1 VLNIGRGNSVN
12 IAASRSRGISTRS
25 SVGTR
30 NVTSPASSSGA
41 IRGVAGLL
49 TASSSSTIITIESD
63 DKE

>member
-1 VLNIGRGNSVN
+1 VLNTGGGNSVN
-12 IAASRSRGISTRS
+12 IATSGSGGASARS

-30 NVTSPASSSGA
+30 NVTGPVSSSSA

-49 TASSSSTIITIESD
+49 TASSSSTTITVESD